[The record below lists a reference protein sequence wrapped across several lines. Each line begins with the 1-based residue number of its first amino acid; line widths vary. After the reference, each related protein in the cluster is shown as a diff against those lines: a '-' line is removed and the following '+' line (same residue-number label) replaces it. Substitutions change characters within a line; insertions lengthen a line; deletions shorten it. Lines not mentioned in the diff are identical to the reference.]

1 MRPDQRKSPGPGRD
15 QAGAENVEA
24 SNLKADC
31 ITNVITMP
39 PACWKIAT
47 RRVHANRRCKG
58 RAKVL
63 AVRHWR
69 VAAVDTLR
77 VWP

>member
-1 MRPDQRKSPGPGRD
+1 MRPDQRKSPVPGRD

-24 SNLKADC
+24 SNLKVDS
-31 ITNVITMP
+31 ITNVIAIP
-39 PACWKIAT
+39 SAGWKIAV
-47 RRVHANRRCKG
+47 RRAHAKRLYKG

-69 VAAVDTLR
+69 VAVVDTVAVR
-77 VWP
+77 T